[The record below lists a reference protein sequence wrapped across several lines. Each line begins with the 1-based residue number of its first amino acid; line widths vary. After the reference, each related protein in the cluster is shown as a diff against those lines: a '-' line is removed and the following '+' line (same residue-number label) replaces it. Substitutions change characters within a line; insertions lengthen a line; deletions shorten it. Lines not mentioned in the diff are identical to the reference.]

1 MIWEGCLLH
10 MLCPFSQASH
20 SEASNTLSLLR
31 SAEEPTSAWRVGV
44 KSGAAAARAARR
56 AQRLAA
62 SGDQD
67 VEAQRTGRSDLFVLD
82 DVGADG
88 RQEFRAA
95 ALQVKG
101 VVLVKAVRVHYTV
114 NV

>member
-1 MIWEGCLLH
+1 
-10 MLCPFSQASH
+10 
-20 SEASNTLSLLR
+20 
-31 SAEEPTSAWRVGV
+31 
-44 KSGAAAARAARR
+44 
-56 AQRLAA
+56 
-62 SGDQD
+62 